1 MAGEKLEIQVPGIKR
16 NLQIH
21 HLMNTSSPLFVA
33 QEAVCFYPIST
44 IYDSCPRYLFYALL
58 AVSIVTRWTGWL
70 SDVFLGAAAT
80 YAGTASIQ
88 AFILVSTPQ
97 RFQELSDVAIPYV
110 AQNTTLE
117 NSFPQLVTDTDILS
131 ISPGAIELDGDAV
144 LAIVVTG
151 YLVFLPLMC
160 WSRYFSGHERA
171 RTLLFCLWN
180 LLMLAGG
187 ICALVYSKQK
197 SKTPTQYMFCYP
209 DLPPFDE
216 TSSDGWQASWRTSS
230 WNESVWET
238 FSNISR
244 WNELGDLCFNP
255 CFNSSQ
261 ILRQPTSLQSWVA
274 TRDSELDHPAK
285 FINRVIYSKRYIYS
299 LVGLSVILNFVHL
312 LFKFLPYRS
321 NVPSA
326 QIIVIWRERKTI
338 WSSFKG
344 DIRDA
349 LSKSRSEL
357 SLEKGMEASAVK
369 APSIWAKVRPTLTIR
384 VMKASSR
391 VLFDG
396 LILFGLVFS
405 MIISPLTTVAFIVW
419 IEWWI
424 SNDGP
429 QGSNQESA
437 QQVGQWSYLV
447 GIALLMISAGILAL
461 KYRIASASELEEEI
475 SNSRK
480 HLAKLERMR
489 EARSMVEI
497 APLAQDE
504 AHH

>member
-1 MAGEKLEIQVPGIKR
+1 
-16 NLQIH
+16 
-21 HLMNTSSPLFVA
+21 MNTSSPLFVA

-58 AVSIVTRWTGWL
+58 AVSILTRWTGWL

-88 AFILVSTPQ
+88 SFILVSSPQ
-97 RFQELSDVAIPYV
+97 KFQQLSDVTIPYV
-110 AQNTTLE
+110 AENTTLQQ
-117 NSFPQLVTDTDILS
+117 SFPQIVTGTNILS
-131 ISPGAIELDGDAV
+131 ISPGALELDGDAV

-160 WSRYFSGHERA
+160 WSRYFSGHQRA
-171 RTLLFCLWN
+171 RALLFCLWN

-230 WNESVWET
+230 WNESVWGT

-261 ILRQPTSLQSWVA
+261 ILRQPTSLESWVA
-274 TRDSELDHPAK
+274 TRDSELDNPNK

-312 LFKFLPYRS
+312 TFKWLPYRS
-321 NVPSA
+321 NIPSA
-326 QIIVIWRERKTI
+326 QIIVIWRERRKM
-338 WSSFKG
+338 WNSFKG
-344 DIRDA
+344 DLRDA
-349 LSKSRSEL
+349 LSKSTNEL
-357 SLEKGMEASAVK
+357 SLEKGMERPSGK
-369 APSIWAKVRPTLTIR
+369 AASIWSKVRPALTICFI
-384 VMKASSR
+384 KASIR
-391 VLFDG
+391 VTFDC

-405 MIISPLTTVAFIVW
+405 MIISPFTTIAFIVW

-424 SNDGP
+424 HNDGP
-429 QGSNQESA
+429 GGSNQESE

-447 GIALLMISAGILAL
+447 GIALLMISAAILAL
-461 KYRIASASELEEEI
+461 KYRIASACELETEI
-475 SNSRK
+475 SSTRK

-489 EARSMVEI
+489 EARSPVEI
-497 APLAQDE
+497 APLARDD
-504 AHH
+504 AHP